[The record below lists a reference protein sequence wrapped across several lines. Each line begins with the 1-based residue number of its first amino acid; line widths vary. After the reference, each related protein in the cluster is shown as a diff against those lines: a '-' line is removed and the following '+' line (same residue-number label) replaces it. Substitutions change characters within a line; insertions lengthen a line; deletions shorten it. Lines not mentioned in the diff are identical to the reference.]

1 MAGTRGDVSVWVTR
15 AKEQL
20 REESQYPGPLLDCRP
35 PPYSAPGTTRLGRM
49 AGLVRTRVQSPR
61 RNSVTPVEGDDIQLQ
76 DIRVKNGTESRL
88 SCGNQP
94 PSSEDEGFSSRSGG
108 TPDRTP
114 GRSRLDS
121 RRGIPNRAF
130 EMDAN
135 IQQGRGKDGDV
146 TFDLEANRPN
156 TTSTFQSNLGDNKRR
171 THGNVGEDIGSTSDL
186 SCDSDQEEAEDSEVH
201 TDDIHGALV
210 QTAPDQVWWRKVFRR
225 TFSPEPAGLML
236 FWMVVVTLAV
246 LYNSWTIPV
255 RGSFA
260 DLQNN
265 YSGAWFFL
273 DYLCDIIYIIDI
285 YICFRTWFLKDG
297 APVTDAAAIT
307 KRYKRSPFLFVDI
320 GSILPLDLLYPA
332 TGVNPFLRI
341 GRVLRLYRLY
351 GFTQRV
357 ELRIRWPNVWR
368 MALTIHNLMLVL
380 HYNACLY
387 YLVSLG
393 EGLGQTSGSWSF
405 LDPVLFPDYSAL
417 SRKYVHCLYR
427 STASLTL
434 VGGLPHPETNG
445 QYIYAVLQCI
455 LGLFLVAYVI
465 GQVGCLMFHRKL
477 QRFEFEKLVQNSRQ
491 LMQQNDVAKETQ
503 EKVQRFYDYSWANA
517 QVNFIDEAMC
527 LKQIP
532 EPLRRQV
539 TLSPAV
545 DKLKQIPLFKDCEAP
560 FLEDLGSRL
569 KSRLFSPGDFV
580 CKAGEIGRETYFVV
594 QGVLEV
600 ISENDDEV
608 SRLTTGSVVGEES
621 LLNPYRG
628 SRRSADVVSTG
639 FSQLLLLTNS
649 DVVETMYDH
658 PASREAITVHS
669 RRRLQ
674 DVLSLPPESAGND
687 SGFRSRRDSVTPL
700 SYPDSL
706 SISLA
711 RRMSDNQLTS
721 LSKYRKRFRRVDS
734 NDSCVPPSPLAQS
747 FVAPSSSR
755 SRRSGMLEPIPIELV
770 DRLAAAYEQNARA
783 LKCSI
788 DSVLDREVRGLRQRL
803 QEADQ
808 DREARQI
815 EIAMLRKKLKEKDTY
830 STADVRNQ
838 PGEEAQVWTRP
849 ASGTRA
855 VGKRRR
861 SDHTIV
867 TMPEEPEPPTSPSPV
882 TVDGSS
888 TIDSGAHSTTATEN
902 SQGKSDVT
910 SRKSITPV
918 EAPEKL
924 ACTASTKPGL
934 PLKRVGSPEDSDSGL
949 SPGDNS
955 S

>member
-1 MAGTRGDVSVWVTR
+1 MNTVSLQGRGPKSRGRAGCVSQVTVVCSLRVRGVTCVDVRWVACASRRSVYMKSLSGRAGHGHWSDVTRTRGDVSVWVTR

-135 IQQGRGKDGDV
+135 IQQGRGKDVDV

-297 APVTDAAAIT
+297 APVTDAGAIT
-307 KRYKRSPFLFVDI
+307 KRYK
-320 GSILPLDLLYPA
+320 
-332 TGVNPFLRI
+332 
-341 GRVLRLYRLY
+341 RLY

-445 QYIYAVLQCI
+445 Q
-455 LGLFLVAYVI
+455 
-465 GQVGCLMFHRKL
+465 
-477 QRFEFEKLVQNSRQ
+477 
-491 LMQQNDVAKETQ
+491 
-503 EKVQRFYDYSWANA
+503 
-517 QVNFIDEAMC
+517 
-527 LKQIP
+527 
-532 EPLRRQV
+532 
-539 TLSPAV
+539 
-545 DKLKQIPLFKDCEAP
+545 
-560 FLEDLGSRL
+560 
-569 KSRLFSPGDFV
+569 
-580 CKAGEIGRETYFVV
+580 
-594 QGVLEV
+594 
-600 ISENDDEV
+600 
-608 SRLTTGSVVGEES
+608 
-621 LLNPYRG
+621 
-628 SRRSADVVSTG
+628 
-639 FSQLLLLTNS
+639 
-649 DVVETMYDH
+649 
-658 PASREAITVHS
+658 
-669 RRRLQ
+669 
-674 DVLSLPPESAGND
+674 
-687 SGFRSRRDSVTPL
+687 
-700 SYPDSL
+700 
-706 SISLA
+706 
-711 RRMSDNQLTS
+711 
-721 LSKYRKRFRRVDS
+721 
-734 NDSCVPPSPLAQS
+734 
-747 FVAPSSSR
+747 
-755 SRRSGMLEPIPIELV
+755 
-770 DRLAAAYEQNARA
+770 
-783 LKCSI
+783 
-788 DSVLDREVRGLRQRL
+788 
-803 QEADQ
+803 
-808 DREARQI
+808 
-815 EIAMLRKKLKEKDTY
+815 
-830 STADVRNQ
+830 
-838 PGEEAQVWTRP
+838 
-849 ASGTRA
+849 
-855 VGKRRR
+855 
-861 SDHTIV
+861 
-867 TMPEEPEPPTSPSPV
+867 
-882 TVDGSS
+882 
-888 TIDSGAHSTTATEN
+888 
-902 SQGKSDVT
+902 
-910 SRKSITPV
+910 
-918 EAPEKL
+918 
-924 ACTASTKPGL
+924 
-934 PLKRVGSPEDSDSGL
+934 
-949 SPGDNS
+949 
-955 S
+955 

>member
-1 MAGTRGDVSVWVTR
+1 MPLNKPFPNILSGSEEKRGH
-15 AKEQL
+15 
-20 REESQYPGPLLDCRP
+20 P
-35 PPYSAPGTTRLGRM
+35 PTTSL
-49 AGLVRTRVQSPR
+49 
-61 RNSVTPVEGDDIQLQ
+61 
-76 DIRVKNGTESRL
+76 
-88 SCGNQP
+88 
-94 PSSEDEGFSSRSGG
+94 
-108 TPDRTP
+108 
-114 GRSRLDS
+114 
-121 RRGIPNRAF
+121 
-130 EMDAN
+130 
-135 IQQGRGKDGDV
+135 
-146 TFDLEANRPN
+146 FDLVSAR
-156 TTSTFQSNLGDNKRR
+156 
-171 THGNVGEDIGSTSDL
+171 
-186 SCDSDQEEAEDSEVH
+186 
-201 TDDIHGALV
+201 
-210 QTAPDQVWWRKVFRR
+210 
-225 TFSPEPAGLML
+225 
-236 FWMVVVTLAV
+236 
-246 LYNSWTIPV
+246 
-255 RGSFA
+255 
-260 DLQNN
+260 
-265 YSGAWFFL
+265 
-273 DYLCDIIYIIDI
+273 
-285 YICFRTWFLKDG
+285 
-297 APVTDAAAIT
+297 
-307 KRYKRSPFLFVDI
+307 
-320 GSILPLDLLYPA
+320 
-332 TGVNPFLRI
+332 
-341 GRVLRLYRLY
+341 
-351 GFTQRV
+351 
-357 ELRIRWPNVWR
+357 RWP
-368 MALTIHNLMLVL
+368 A
-380 HYNACLY
+380 
-387 YLVSLG
+387 
-393 EGLGQTSGSWSF
+393 
-405 LDPVLFPDYSAL
+405 AL
-417 SRKYVHCLYR
+417 SRHTIAWRLFYPYKGD
-427 STASLTL
+427 LTPQSERKVCPDL
-434 VGGLPHPETNG
+434 LQHDTKI
-445 QYIYAVLQCI
+445 YIYAVLQCI

-465 GQVGCLMFHRKL
+465 GQVGCLMFHKKL

-517 QVNFIDEAMC
+517 QVNFIDEATC

-545 DKLKQIPLFKDCEAP
+545 DKLKQIPLFKDCEVP